1 MAVFLAPKW
10 DAAQSHYVIE
20 TTEEFRGDH
29 EDYLSV
35 VRDSLGNT
43 RFTDEDALH
52 NLTDDMID
60 HLIEEGAANKWFSK
74 LPSHEQLMK
83 RTRHTFARLATAE
96 ENTAVL
102 TTVLMTPKQVTLVWT
117 PFVAPA
123 KSKDEENATRAAPQ
137 MYLEDS
143 ESEEEEDGVNEIV
156 DSALP
161 PVALRDSA
169 QQTREDYLL
178 TRLRAA
184 KARVEA
190 EQIRMQYFEATGR
203 MPPDSEDEDEDE

>member
-1 MAVFLAPKW
+1 MSVFLAPKW
-10 DAAQSHYVIE
+10 DAAQSHYVID
-20 TTEEFRGDH
+20 TTDEFRGDD

-35 VRDSLGNT
+35 LRDSQGNT

-83 RTRHTFARLATAE
+83 RTRHTFSRLATAE
-96 ENTAVL
+96 ETVSVL

-117 PFVAPA
+117 PRVAPA
-123 KSKDEENATRAAPQ
+123 KPQQDTAPQ
-137 MYLEDS
+137 MYVDD
-143 ESEEEEDGVNEIV
+143 SEEEEDGVDEIV

-161 PVALRDSA
+161 PVALKDST
-169 QQTREDYLL
+169 QQTHEEYLL

-203 MPPDSEDEDEDE
+203 MPPDSDEEEDE

>member
-1 MAVFLAPKW
+1 MIVFLAPKW
-10 DAAQSHYVIE
+10 DAAQSYYVID
-20 TTEEFRGDH
+20 TTEEFRGDR

-52 NLTDDMID
+52 NLTDDMVE
-60 HLIEEGAANKWFSK
+60 HLIEEGDSNKWFSK

-83 RTRHTFARLATAE
+83 RTRHTFSRLAIAE
-96 ENTAVL
+96 ENAAVL

-117 PFVAPA
+117 PLVAPA
-123 KSKDEENATRAAPQ
+123 KSKEDATRGAPQ

-143 ESEEEEDGVNEIV
+143 ETEEEEDGVNEIV

-161 PVALRDSA
+161 PVALKDSA

>member
-1 MAVFLAPKW
+1 MSVFLAPKW
-10 DAAQSHYVIE
+10 DATQSHYVIE
-20 TTEEFRGDH
+20 TTEEFRGDD
-29 EDYLSV
+29 EDYLSLL
-35 VRDSLGNT
+35 RDSQGNT

-83 RTRHTFARLATAE
+83 RTRHTFSRLAAAE
-96 ENTAVL
+96 ETVSVL

-117 PFVAPA
+117 PRVAPA
-123 KSKDEENATRAAPQ
+123 KPEQATAPQ
-137 MYLEDS
+137 MYVEDS
-143 ESEEEEDGVNEIV
+143 ETEGEEDGVDEIV
-156 DSALP
+156 DSTLP
-161 PVALRDSA
+161 PVALKDST
-169 QQTREDYLL
+169 QQTHEEYLL

-203 MPPDSEDEDEDE
+203 MPPDSDEEEDE

>member
-1 MAVFLAPKW
+1 MSIFLAPKW
-10 DAAQSHYVIE
+10 DAAQSQYVID
-20 TTEEFRGDH
+20 TTDEFRGDD

-35 VRDSLGNT
+35 TRDSQGNT

-60 HLIEEGAANKWFSK
+60 HLIEEGSANKWFSK

-83 RTRHTFARLATAE
+83 RTRHTFSRLATAE
-96 ENTAVL
+96 ENTSVL

-117 PFVAPA
+117 PRVAPV
-123 KSKDEENATRAAPQ
+123 KNADAPQ

-143 ESEEEEDGVNEIV
+143 EEEGEYGTNEIV

-161 PVALRDSA
+161 PVALKNNT
-169 QQTREDYLL
+169 QQTHEEYLL

-203 MPPDSEDEDEDE
+203 MPPDSDEEEEDE